1 MRLQSHSSEIGSPR
15 YCMISCNLGA
25 PEGAE
30 RRAWPWQWRGE
41 ARCATYASLC
51 AFRSRTNRSRTV
63 NFSFWNFSET
73 SAPNVDVP
81 LTSRVWKL
89 SILAHAA
96 RARRSRTTRAARATP
111 QECLIVPSTPP
122 QLKLSVSQ
130 SRKLNLCMC
139 SLSRTTGLQRGGLEI
154 ARDVHTMRG
163 HICGG
168 QMCGGQACVV
178 RKKRCQTF

>member
-1 MRLQSHSSEIGSPR
+1 MRLQSHSSEIESPR

-41 ARCATYASLC
+41 ARCATCFFVRVPFAN
-51 AFRSRTNRSRTV
+51 ANRSRTV
-63 NFSFWNFSET
+63 NFSFSSHSGIFSET

-96 RARRSRTTRAARATP
+96 RARRSRTTRAATP
-111 QECLIVPSTPP
+111 QNASSCPALATRSHEPGR
-122 QLKLSVSQ
+122 Q
-130 SRKLNLCMC
+130 
-139 SLSRTTGLQRGGLEI
+139 RTNRGLQAI
-154 ARDVHTMRG
+154 DVPADDQPVASASSITSS
-163 HICGG
+163 
-168 QMCGGQACVV
+168 
-178 RKKRCQTF
+178 F